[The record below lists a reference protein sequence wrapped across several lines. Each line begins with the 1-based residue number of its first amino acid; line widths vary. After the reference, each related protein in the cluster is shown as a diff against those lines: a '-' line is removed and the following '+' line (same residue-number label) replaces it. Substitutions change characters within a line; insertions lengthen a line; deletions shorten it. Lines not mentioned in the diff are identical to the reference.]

1 MNTMWPKMLTNL
13 VGLAGAI
20 VQMGVIFHQLVN
32 CYPYKMMSSPP
43 AGFYVWVACVGALV
57 MPPLAGLAGWWLSKR
72 DISVIPAIWWLLT
85 PLGMLAVF
93 AIAHWV
99 GGVDM
104 KNTCNFDDLT
114 PATVFSEFAQ
124 QALWLA
130 VDGVGAGVVSGAGLW
145 VVIRYVWVNPKA
157 LADKPNLR

>member
-1 MNTMWPKMLTNL
+1 MKPSPL
-13 VGLAGAI
+13 GD
-20 VQMGVIFHQLVN
+20 GVFT
-32 CYPYKMMSSPP
+32 
-43 AGFYVWVACVGALV
+43 
-57 MPPLAGLAGWWLSKR
+57 
-72 DISVIPAIWWLLT
+72 PAIWWLLT

-130 VDGVGAGVVSGAGLW
+130 VDGVGAGVVSGIGLW
-145 VVIRYVWVNPKA
+145 IFVRYVWV
-157 LADKPNLR
+157 RER

>member
-1 MNTMWPKMLTNL
+1 MNTMWPKILTNL
-13 VGLAGAI
+13 VGLVGAI
-20 VQMGVIFHQLVN
+20 VQIGWIVHQLVN
-32 CYPYKMMSSPP
+32 CYPYKMMSSPS
-43 AGFYVWVACVGALV
+43 AGFYAWVACVGALV
-57 MPPLAGLAGWWLSKR
+57 VPPIAGLAGWWLSKR

-104 KNTCNFDDLT
+104 NNTGNFDHLT
-114 PATVFSEFAQ
+114 PAAVFSEFVQ

-130 VDGVGAGVVSGAGLW
+130 VDGVGAGAVSGIGLW
-145 VVIRYVWVNPKA
+145 IVVRYVWVNPKV
-157 LADKPNLR
+157 LDDKPNLR